1 MILSK
6 QDDAFDYIMANM
18 NTGEELSINDTLFF
32 GVGNT
37 LYAYSQD
44 VEAAGYSA
52 MDSAFTHLNPLDNH
66 LIYDIL
72 EFIESRDGILIA
84 D

>member
-1 MILSK
+1 MIFTK

-18 NTGEELSINDTLFF
+18 NTGEEQSINDSLFF

-44 VEAAGYSA
+44 VESAGYSA
-52 MDSAFTHLNPLDNH
+52 MDSVYTHLNPLDNH
-66 LIYDIL
+66 QIYDML
-72 EFIESRDGILIA
+72 EFIENRDGGLIL
-84 D
+84 